1 MTEQEK
7 FIVIDTETTNS
18 LDDPITYDIG
28 FVVMDT
34 TGRVY
39 EKKSYVVADIFLDE
53 ELMASAFFKE
63 KIPQYWEEIK
73 AGKRELRRFD
83 TIRRIFS
90 QIVNKYD
97 VKIISAHNAR
107 FDYRALNLTQR
118 FLTSSKWRYFFPYGV
133 EIWDTLKMA
142 RATLKHDA
150 QFDQFC
156 YDNEYLTQNMRKRFN
171 AETLYRFIT
180 NDVSFIESHTGLEDV
195 EIEKEIFLFCIRQ
208 NPDLDG
214 ALWKR
219 EG

>member
-118 FLTSSKWRYFFPYGV
+118 FITSSKWRYFFPYGV

-219 EG
+219 EE

>member
-156 YDNEYLTQNMRKRFN
+156 YDNEYLTQNLRKRFN

-219 EG
+219 EE

>member
-219 EG
+219 EE

>member
-219 EG
+219 EK

>member
-34 TGRVY
+34 TGQVY

-118 FLTSSKWRYFFPYGV
+118 FITSSKWRYFFPYGV

-219 EG
+219 EE

>member
-34 TGRVY
+34 TGQVY

-219 EG
+219 EE

>member
-142 RATLKHDA
+142 KATLKHDA

-156 YDNEYLTQNMRKRFN
+156 YDNEYLTQNLRKRFN

-219 EG
+219 EE